1 MKYFFLILALLLPQ
15 SCRQSTDDASR
26 SIIDGTW
33 ETACVVNLDRT
44 SQKVRYTFLITNVVT
59 RVQNQF
65 SDTACSVPRGT
76 VVHTGI
82 FELAVRTEVS
92 LYEIDLFFRDV
103 YATPANEE
111 GALAW
116 NAQTF
121 CGLTRWLPRED
132 IEVTSYTDP
141 NCGVFGTSQI
151 EYRDLIQVDA
161 NSRLVFG
168 SVISN
173 LAPRPE
179 AVDATNPLF
188 IFNMLKTQ

>member
-1 MKYFFLILALLLPQ
+1 MKYLFLIFAFLLPQ

-33 ETACVVNLDRT
+33 ETACVVNPDRT

-103 YATPANEE
+103 FATPANEE
-111 GALAW
+111 GATAW

-132 IEVTSYTDP
+132 EEVTSLTDP
-141 NCGVFGTSQI
+141 NCGVFGTSNI
-151 EYRDLIQVDA
+151 EYRDLIQVVPDT
-161 NSRLVFG
+161 RLTFG
-168 SVISN
+168 STISHN
-173 LAPRPE
+173 APRPE
-179 AVDATNPLF
+179 AVDANNPLYV
-188 IFNMLKTQ
+188 FNLVKP